1 MKINDTLTIIKKEFT
16 RFFSDRSMVFTTV
29 IMPGLL
35 IYIIYSLMGDNMS
48 ESNFTVEATEPTTVY
63 VENLPPSILPL
74 FDSIPMNIVTHDI
87 VAEDIMKQLG
97 DKENNIAYMIFPENF
112 DSLVANYDP
121 ASETLAPNIKIFYNS
136 VNDGSS
142 MTYQMLDGAL
152 NAYEDSYCNRFDVN
166 RYDDADSPSFDQSD
180 ESEVIS
186 NVLSQLIPM
195 LLLML
200 LFSGCMAVGPASIA
214 GEKERGT
221 IATLLVTPMKRS
233 QLALGKIIS
242 LSVFAT
248 LSGLSSFIGIILS
261 LPKMLHADELNMD
274 TNLYSASEYILLL
287 LVLLST
293 VLVLISVIA
302 NLSAIAKDVKQAS
315 TINIPVSLM
324 MIVVGMMPMIMG
336 GATENPIL
344 YLIPFYNSVMAMT
357 AVMAHEATVLTLVLT
372 ICSNLLYAG
381 LGAWILTKLFDSEK
395 VMFGK

>member
-87 VAEDIMKQLG
+87 VAEDVMNQLK

-142 MTYQMLDGAL
+142 MTYHMLDGAL
-152 NAYEDSYCNRFDVN
+152 NAYEDSFCNRFDVN
-166 RYDDADSPSFDQSD
+166 RYDDADSPNFDQSD

-200 LFSGCMAVGPASIA
+200 LFSGCMVVGPTSIA

-315 TINIPVSLM
+315 TINIPVSLT

-372 ICSNLLYAG
+372 ICSNLVYAG